1 MRIPFVSGAREYVV
15 RDLTLDDTAAMAR
28 LHADHFARPW
38 SEEEF
43 EAVLVQDPVFG
54 YAVRPVGGKGKPP
67 IQGFVL
73 ARLAAGEAEILTI
86 VVSRAHR
93 GYGLGRML
101 MDAVLRHLHSER
113 AEALF
118 LEVDETNLPALA
130 LYRRLGFR
138 DVGRREGYY
147 SSREGR
153 KTSALV
159 MRRDLR

>member
-1 MRIPFVSGAREYVV
+1 MRIPFISGSREYVV
-15 RDLTLDDTAAMAR
+15 RDLTLDDTAAMAG
-28 LHADHFARPW
+28 LHAGDFARPW

-43 EAVLVQDPVFG
+43 EALLVQEPVFG
-54 YAVRPVGGKGKPP
+54 YAVRPIGKSGKPP

-73 ARLAAGEAEILTI
+73 ARLAADEAEILTI
-86 VVSRAHR
+86 VVSRPYR
-93 GYGLGRML
+93 RYGLGRML
-101 MDAVLRHLHSER
+101 MDAVLRYLHSER

-118 LEVDETNLPALA
+118 LEVDETNVAALG
-130 LYRRLGFR
+130 LYKRLGFR